1 MQKVFKSRLDEGRS
15 HARLADF
22 SNSFTQHNFITAP
35 KASYEGILSK
45 NKNSFFDTKLYV
57 ASEAANKK
65 SSKPSVKKKS
75 SSLKELNENLKLEQ
89 DKYIRL
95 FAEFENYKR
104 RTSKERIELY
114 KTAGKEILTSLVPVL
129 EDFKRALNQDS
140 ESDNDEGIKLI
151 YNKFND
157 TLKNQGL
164 IEVEVNIGDI
174 FDPEIHEA
182 ISQIPAIDDKQKGK
196 IIDIIQGGY
205 KLGDIIINFPKVVV
219 AQ

>member
-1 MQKVFKSRLDEGRS
+1 M
-15 HARLADF
+15 
-22 SNSFTQHNFITAP
+22 
-35 KASYEGILSK
+35 
-45 NKNSFFDTKLYV
+45 TKKKTDI
-57 ASEAANKK
+57 KK
-65 SSKPSVKKKS
+65 SSKSTVKKKS
-75 SSLKELNENLKLEQ
+75 TLKELNENLKLEQ
-89 DKYIRL
+89 DKYLRL

-104 RTSKERIELY
+104 RTSKERIELF

-129 EDFKRALNQDS
+129 EDFNRALSQDS
-140 ESDNDEGIKLI
+140 DSDNDEGIKLI

-164 IEVEVNIGDI
+164 IEAEVNIDDV

-196 IIDIIQGGY
+196 IIDVIQGGY